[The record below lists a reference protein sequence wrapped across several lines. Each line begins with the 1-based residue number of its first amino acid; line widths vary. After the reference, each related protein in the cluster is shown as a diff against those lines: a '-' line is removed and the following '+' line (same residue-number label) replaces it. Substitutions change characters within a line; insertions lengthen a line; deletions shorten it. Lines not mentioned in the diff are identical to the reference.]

1 MDKRDFLQ
9 MWKDIPE
16 QNEVQFQVD
25 NHQGLSADQI
35 CQKLQRNNVFTVAQ
49 RNVDGQ
55 DLLYHSIRYTNT
67 IYILSELKMQQGNSS
82 LTLSLKSRHLAAISN
97 MNEVYQTILNN

>member
-16 QNEVQFQVD
+16 QNEVQFQI
-25 NHQGLSADQI
+25 NNSQGLSADDI

-55 DLLYHSIRYTNT
+55 DLLYHSIKYTNQ
-67 IYILSELKMQQGNSS
+67 IYILSELKMQQGNPT

-97 MNEVYQTILNN
+97 INEVYQTILSN